1 MAPGA
6 PNRRLRRCAGAET
19 DILWLSEASVYAE
32 DGRPAKDGAAPL
44 PFNHPAGSCA
54 ASAAD
59 VCLLTAHASIR
70 YSPANLLC
78 AGHAVRPRSK
88 VFLPVRTF
96 KLLRFNLVACLLL
109 VCLTAGC
116 KAQTNPQGPLDADLV
131 RRVEVMVRSQYN
143 LPSDYAV
150 TVGTPQPGD
159 IAGYNKLP
167 ITITHNGH
175 SQVVNFL
182 LSSDNSKLA
191 RLETF
196 DLAKDP
202 AFNLDIAGR
211 PMRGNPE
218 AKVTVVNFDD
228 LECPFCAR
236 MHAELFPSTFNR
248 YQNLVRFVYKDFPLT
263 QIHPW
268 AMHAAVNADCLAAQN
283 GTVYW
288 NYVDYLH
295 AHGDEITGQNPN
307 LKRSFDE
314 LDRLARDEGT
324 VSKLNATQLDACIAK
339 QDETNVRKSLA
350 EADALG
356 LQGAPALFVNG
367 ERIDGA
373 VPEPQ
378 VWAVIDRALRAAG
391 ETPPPPPAPQPPSA
405 STPSAPGQPAPAGP
419 GK

>member
-1 MAPGA
+1 M
-6 PNRRLRRCAGAET
+6 
-19 DILWLSEASVYAE
+19 
-32 DGRPAKDGAAPL
+32 
-44 PFNHPAGSCA
+44 
-54 ASAAD
+54 
-59 VCLLTAHASIR
+59 
-70 YSPANLLC
+70 
-78 AGHAVRPRSK
+78 
-88 VFLPVRTF
+88 
-96 KLLRFNLVACLLL
+96 LRFNLVACLLL

-116 KAQTNPQGPLDADLV
+116 KAQTNPQGPLDASLT

-143 LPSDYAV
+143 LPPDYGVA
-150 TVGTPQPGD
+150 VGTPKPGD
-159 IAGYNKLP
+159 ISGYNTLP

-211 PMRGNPE
+211 PMRGDPG

-248 YQNLVRFVYKDFPLT
+248 YRNQVRFIYKDFPLT

-268 AMHAAVNADCLAAQN
+268 AMHAAVDADCLAAQN

-295 AHGDEITGQNPN
+295 AHGDQITGQNPN
-307 LKRSFDE
+307 LKKSFDE

-324 VSKLNATQLDACIAK
+324 VSKLNSPQLDACIAK

-391 ETPPPPPAPQPPSA
+391 ETPPPPPAPQPQSA
-405 STPSAPGQPAPAGP
+405 PTPSAPGGPASAAP

>member
-1 MAPGA
+1 M
-6 PNRRLRRCAGAET
+6 
-19 DILWLSEASVYAE
+19 
-32 DGRPAKDGAAPL
+32 
-44 PFNHPAGSCA
+44 
-54 ASAAD
+54 
-59 VCLLTAHASIR
+59 
-70 YSPANLLC
+70 
-78 AGHAVRPRSK
+78 
-88 VFLPVRTF
+88 
-96 KLLRFNLVACLLL
+96 LRFNLVACLLL

-116 KAQTNPQGPLDADLV
+116 KAQTNPQGPLDANLV

-324 VSKLNATQLDACIAK
+324 VSTLNATQLDACIAK